1 MDTLDDRIYFLLT
14 IDRHDLILNFKYPLI
29 FNCVYVVMTIL
40 FTFVGISDKRYII
53 VGVVTLILLIFIML
67 ILDLN
72 RLDIFESNIKS
83 LNQKEELVIDNS
95 KSFLLVESSADDLQF
110 FSFNDRVK
118 DTFTIQDS
126 EAMVDLLYNR
136 HELRLKEVI
145 K

>member
-53 VGVVTLILLIFIML
+53 IGVVTLTLLIFIML
-67 ILDLN
+67 VLDLN
-72 RLDIFESNIKS
+72 RLDIFESTTKS